1 MSKKSIEK
9 KSQNGMEILKQ
20 KRERLISRFLKGEI
34 PDFLIQHA
42 RILDGYFQNCFETS
56 RVGLQI
62 DIVKNPYAII
72 AIGGYGREEQCI
84 HSDVDLLFLFKKN
97 IPDKAEELIREIVY
111 PMWDINL
118 EVGYAIRSMSK
129 CLSLAEKD
137 FDVLT
142 PLLDARF
149 VCGHS
154 LLYTKLMEKMRQKI
168 IAKRSHRIIKWLVE
182 KNRKRHVYFGDSTY
196 LLEPI

>member
-9 KSQNGMEILKQ
+9 KSQNGIEILKQ

-42 RILDGYFQNCFETS
+42 RILNGYFQNCFETS

-72 AIGGYGREEQCI
+72 ALGGYGREEQCI

-97 IPDKAEELIREIVY
+97 IPDKVEELIREIVY
-111 PMWDINL
+111 PI
-118 EVGYAIRSMSK
+118 G
-129 CLSLAEKD
+129 
-137 FDVLT
+137 
-142 PLLDARF
+142 
-149 VCGHS
+149 G
-154 LLYTKLMEKMRQKI
+154 
-168 IAKRSHRIIKWLVE
+168 
-182 KNRKRHVYFGDSTY
+182 
-196 LLEPI
+196 